1 LNGVGIHSQG
11 RTLDEA
17 RRNII
22 DAALLMFDG
31 APEQLE
37 CARRRPPHAARIED
51 LYVVMPR

>member
-37 CARRRPPHAARIED
+37 
-51 LYVVMPR
+51 